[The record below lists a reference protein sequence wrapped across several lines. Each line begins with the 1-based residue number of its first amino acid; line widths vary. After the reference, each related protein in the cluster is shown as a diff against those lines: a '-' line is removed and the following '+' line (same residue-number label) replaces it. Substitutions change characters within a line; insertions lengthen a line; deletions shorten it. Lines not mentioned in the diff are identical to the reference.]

1 MHNIEIVVGPLGC
14 ILLIFLFGVY
24 QSKSIVMEFQF
35 NSHFDCIVETSGSV
49 AGPISQR

>member
-35 NSHFDCIVETSGSV
+35 NSFRLHESRQVD
-49 AGPISQR
+49 Q